1 MTGFSGIDV
10 ADMVHQIMRAE
21 SFRVDRLRQQRE
33 LNMWRQDAMRGV
45 VTSMNQFQRNWTQ
58 IATGGRDIGNRDNW
72 NSNSATITGMAGATG
87 ATVNATVNAQP
98 GTHTLGVL
106 QVAQA
111 DTLRT
116 VAGHNFNVE
125 NPGTTTTSMD
135 FSHLIDATTGNFT
148 SGMNFNVHVNGVTR
162 NISATAAEMDG
173 FLAGA
178 RDDIFVTSRLTT
190 IAGLD
195 ATNDAA
201 QIASLR
207 SQIGGFLYDH
217 IIAQGDGAGTF
228 IDHVNTQLAS
238 HFGNNTSGVQRAE
251 FAILGTG
258 PNATLA
264 FVATAGN
271 TGSVLN
277 GTGAGAM
284 NTHQM
289 GLTENAAGGAVNMGF
304 SLAQSLEDFLGTAS
318 NALGTADAS
327 FAINGVRFEMDF
339 TNNSITTTA
348 PGQTPQVFETTG
360 NRDLSI
366 QDLMNAVNRSSA
378 AGVTMSFN
386 NLSGQFTMQANQT
399 GVNNRIEIS
408 DYATAQ
414 SSHNFVDLFFQTGSA
429 VAADARI
436 SEARDAVVTIDGVEI
451 SRSTNNFTVN
461 GLQINL
467 TNASAP
473 AGSLYQPGHPNYEPI
488 ATRTATEF
496 TITVGRDTND
506 VRQMIVDFV
515 ESYNEL
521 VRSMLDLTESRRPRQ
536 DGNGAFFMP
545 LTEEERR
552 GMSDR
557 EIEIWET
564 QARTGILHRDDTL
577 RTIQNELTNVMFA
590 NITMPDGRRFNLG
603 NMGIQLSRDLTQG
616 GMLTIDEDRFE
627 FALAN
632 HMDVFEEMFTG
643 RANRSDHSS
652 TNEWLGATGLVDRL
666 NFVIDRATS
675 TSTDPTRT
683 GSLIRRAGY
692 EGSMFV
698 NNNDFS
704 RMISRDNSR
713 IDNMMGWLQRRED
726 SLFAQFSR
734 MEQAMM
740 QAHSQMMFF
749 EQLLWGGM

>member
-33 LNMWRQDAMRGV
+33 LNMWRQDATRAV
-45 VTSMNQFQRNWTQ
+45 VTQMNQFQRNWTQ

-87 ATVNATVNAQP
+87 ATVTATVNARP

-111 DTLRT
+111 EAFRT
-116 VAGHNFNVE
+116 VGNHNFNTA

-135 FSHLIDATTGNFT
+135 FSHLLDAGGNFT

-162 NISATAAEMDG
+162 NISATATQMNDW
-173 FLAGA
+173 LDTA
-178 RDDIFVTSRLTT
+178 RNDTFVTSRLAT
-190 IAGLD
+190 IATLD
-195 ATNDAA
+195 ATDDAA
-201 QIASLR
+201 QIADLR
-207 SQIGGFLYDH
+207 NEIGGFLSDH
-217 IIAQGDGAGTF
+217 IIAQGDGPGTF
-228 IDHVNTQLAS
+228 VHHVNTQLAT
-238 HFGNNTSGVQRAE
+238 HFGNNAGTSVQRATFE
-251 FAILGTG
+251 IQGGELR
-258 PNATLA
+258 
-264 FVATAGN
+264 FVASAGN

-277 GTGAGAM
+277 GTGTGAM
-284 NTHQM
+284 NTRQM
-289 GLTENAAGGAVNMGF
+289 GLTENATGGAVSMGF
-304 SLAQSLEDFLGTAS
+304 SLAQSLEDFLGAATAGS
-318 NALGTADAS
+318 GSSDAF

-339 TNNSITTTA
+339 TNNRITTTA
-348 PGQTPQVFETTG
+348 PGQAAQVFETTG
-360 NRDLSI
+360 DRELSI
-366 QDLMNAVNRSSA
+366 QDMLNAVNRSSA
-378 AGVTMSFN
+378 AGVNLSFN
-386 NLSGQFTMQANQT
+386 NLSGQFTMQATQMGENNAISFSSYAT
-399 GVNNRIEIS
+399 G
-408 DYATAQ
+408 DPTAQ
-414 SSHNFVDLFFQTGSA
+414 SSHNFFHMLFNSGA
-429 VAADARI
+429 NPDDARI
-436 SEARDAVVTIDGVEI
+436 AEARDAVVDIDGVRI

-467 TNASAP
+467 TNAAAPPDTTSA
-473 AGSLYQPGHPNYEPI
+473 GVYIPI
-488 ATRTATEF
+488 ADRVANEF

-557 EIEIWET
+557 EIEIWEA

-627 FALAN
+627 SALAN

-643 RANRSDHSS
+643 RANRGDFDT

-749 EQLLWGGM
+749 EQLLWG